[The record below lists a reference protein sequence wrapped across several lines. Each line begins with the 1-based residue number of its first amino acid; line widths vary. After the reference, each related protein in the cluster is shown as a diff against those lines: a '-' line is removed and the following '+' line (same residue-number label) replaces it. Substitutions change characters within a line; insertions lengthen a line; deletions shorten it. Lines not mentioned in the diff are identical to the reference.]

1 MQGEPREILETAHA
15 HGSWCGTVFFM
26 VLKNLEQKAGGFF
39 KEFWKFAAK
48 GNAVQLAVAVV
59 LGTAFGAIVNS
70 LVADILMPLLS
81 LATNNVDFSTWSYTI
96 REATV
101 MSGTTTPALV
111 IGYGHLLQAGVN
123 FLVIGISIFL
133 LFKMFSGVTS
143 RFRKEEQEEPVVPVS
158 TEEKLLCEIRDLL
171 KSERTRE

>member
-1 MQGEPREILETAHA
+1 MP
-15 HGSWCGTVFFM
+15 
-26 VLKNLEQKAGGFF
+26 LKRGNIERKAEGFF

-81 LATNNVDFSTWSYTI
+81 LATNNVDFTTWAYTI

-101 MSGTTTPALV
+101 LNGTTTPALV
-111 IGYGHLLQAGVN
+111 IGYGKLLQAAIN
-123 FLVIGISIFL
+123 FLVIGLSIFL
-133 LFKMFSGVTS
+133 IFKMFTGVM
-143 RFRKEEQEEPVVPVS
+143 RRLRREEVEEPIEP
-158 TEEKLLCEIRDLL
+158 TNTQEKLLCEIRDLL
-171 KSERTRE
+171 REQNQRGQ